1 METNNILKS
10 LYNFVLTINIVLFF
24 IFMIINISNL
34 DDIDIAFEVMGNS
47 FDFNLNF
54 YMAVGIIT
62 VVYILL
68 ITMGISVFGSGLSD
82 SGLHKMSKIITLLVL
97 VALFT
102 IVDSYFFLT
111 LGAIGVYIQLF
122 FMAVYFLH
130 GITDISNESE

>member
-1 METNNILKS
+1 
-10 LYNFVLTINIVLFF
+10 
-24 IFMIINISNL
+24 L

>member
-1 METNNILKS
+1 MANNILKS

-24 IFMIINISNL
+24 LFIIININNL
-34 DDIDIAFEVMGNS
+34 DEIDIDFELMGNS
-47 FDFNLNF
+47 FSFTLNF

-97 VALFT
+97 IALFT

-111 LGAIGVYIQLF
+111 LGAIGVYIQIF
-122 FMAVYFLH
+122 FMAIYFLH
-130 GITDISNESE
+130 GITDISNENE